1 MAFFSLCF
9 HYVLLPHPSS
19 PRLRLVGN
27 RGLSPAIQSP
37 VHLGTGMGPIELSR
51 LGLSSSRRSKD
62 SVPSPVRTVD
72 ALDITY
78 HGGIPLS
85 ALFGLRC
92 TERSNDTLSEQ
103 RSAEQL
109 RALEEVDKSTSPPP
123 ATLRCWERYTCLP
136 DSQTSMRL

>member
-1 MAFFSLCF
+1 
-9 HYVLLPHPSS
+9 
-19 PRLRLVGN
+19 
-27 RGLSPAIQSP
+27 
-37 VHLGTGMGPIELSR
+37 MGPIELSR

-136 DSQTSMRL
+136 DSQPLMRL